1 METLFCSFTLEW
13 QNAGPEPNQTLS
25 GRQRNESTRAAL
37 RWRQLEGGTAAK
49 RCISN
54 CSRTTFNVRLRLINS
69 YKSALPRSTLFRE
82 KEGGTSTPGKLAA
95 RRYLCR
101 CHGSSRCAC
110 QGDIS
115 VNMSPQSGIPVGTHT
130 RGGEPVVS
138 DTGQR
143 RKPNSWCWAWGMQ
156 RSNKPTGQLE
166 RERDGQVPPWRH
178 RVFLCAFLKV
188 IQKMKCTQHNDGRN
202 ITWGHC

>member
-1 METLFCSFTLEW
+1 MTKCRPWTQSNAVRAPEEW
-13 QNAGPEPNQTLS
+13 INTG
-25 GRQRNESTRAAL
+25 STAM
-37 RWRQLEGGTAAK
+37 TAAWG
-49 RCISN
+49 RD
-54 CSRTTFNVRLRLINS
+54 CSRNVAR
-69 YKSALPRSTLFRE
+69 RSTSVSIDILLQISSSKIPRILTARE
-82 KEGGTSTPGKLAA
+82 KEGGTSAPGKLAA

-101 CHGSSRCAC
+101 CHSSSCCAC

-115 VNMSPQSGIPVGTHT
+115 VNMSPQSSIAVGTHT

-166 RERDGQVPPWRH
+166 RAVRVPPWRH
-178 RVFLCAFLKV
+178 RVLLRAFLKV
-188 IQKMKCTQHNDGRN
+188 IQKMKCMQQNDGRN
-202 ITWGHC
+202 ITWGHR